1 MPIPFAPAHAPTAGI
16 LKRLSE
22 GKSIE
27 GIDPKA
33 AAALVSLSRE
43 VIEQVVWE
51 VVPDLAEQIIRE
63 RQAN

>member
-1 MPIPFAPAHAPTAGI
+1 MPIPFTPAHAPTAGI

-22 GKSIE
+22 GGAVE
-27 GIDPKA
+27 GIDPKT

-51 VVPDLAEQIIRE
+51 VVPDLAEQIIRA